1 LLLEGLPAGLE
12 VDELKLQ
19 AERGGQG
26 LEDAPAR
33 GDDFLADAI
42 ASDEAWEGQLELM
55 LGG

>member
-42 ASDEAWEGQLELM
+42 ASDEAWEGQSELM